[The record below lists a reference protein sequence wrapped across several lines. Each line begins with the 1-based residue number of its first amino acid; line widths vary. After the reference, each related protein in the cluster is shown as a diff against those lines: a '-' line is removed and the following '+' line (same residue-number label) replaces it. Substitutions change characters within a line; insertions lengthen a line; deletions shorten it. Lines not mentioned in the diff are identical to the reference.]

1 MINST
6 GNPKILPVWVKSR
19 DFGFNLM
26 KYWLKSSAFTW
37 KVRLI
42 LSCLS
47 LADRATWNPGMLF
60 FGCLS
65 IVFRMG
71 RRLRNIKENL
81 KIFVISKEGNC
92 HFSFAAL
99 FDMIQLVRI
108 FVRLCFRFRSER
120 NPILW

>member
-6 GNPKILPVWVKSR
+6 GNPKIHPMWVKSR

-47 LADRATWNPGMLF
+47 LADRATWNPGKNYSNQNKKRRIRFNVFFFFYCLLPFLF
-60 FGCLS
+60 
-65 IVFRMG
+65 
-71 RRLRNIKENL
+71 
-81 KIFVISKEGNC
+81 SKQE
-92 HFSFAAL
+92 
-99 FDMIQLVRI
+99 
-108 FVRLCFRFRSER
+108 
-120 NPILW
+120 